1 MRHTFSRSVWGGR
14 LFQRFFV
21 IVLFGSLMVHQSD
34 GRQIDR
40 RRISLIN
47 EWIDRIRSAP
57 KGKAVWRVISQK
69 LGENLTTPAHCCKFY
84 NSKLALDIN
93 RLVFHLRA

>member
-1 MRHTFSRSVWGGR
+1 MRSVWGGR
-14 LFQRFFV
+14 LFQQVFV

-40 RRISLIN
+40 RRINLIN

-57 KGKAVWRVISQK
+57 KGKAFQTNQLLKRYITGYSFEQTV
-69 LGENLTTPAHCCKFY
+69 
-84 NSKLALDIN
+84 
-93 RLVFHLRA
+93 